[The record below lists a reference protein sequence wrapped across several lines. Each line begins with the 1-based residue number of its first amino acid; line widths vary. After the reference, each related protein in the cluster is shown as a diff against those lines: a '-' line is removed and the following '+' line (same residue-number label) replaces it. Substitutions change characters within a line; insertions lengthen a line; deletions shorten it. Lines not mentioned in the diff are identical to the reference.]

1 MTEKRKFSAK
11 QVLEDV
17 KDGCSDDELMSK
29 HGLTARELQGVLR
42 KLVEAGWL
50 TQAEL
55 TARQHLFTLTSR
67 SRSFIEEATGTR
79 EVGSPM
85 DATDNEKVIKLR
97 EAFESGILTKH
108 EYEAKLNQLSGR
120 PSSSLQEGQ
129 VSQST
134 RPITSHS
141 LANLPDLNGIHP
153 YYHEIFTNIE
163 NNTRRHFNMYA
174 GFFGV
179 LWYFYKGMWKKGLV
193 YLGVLVILGLLIE
206 VLVPSL
212 SAYTACMAVAFG
224 APADWDYYLYRVQG
238 EDFFTKHC
246 FSGTFPPDLQR
257 RLC

>member
-1 MTEKRKFSAK
+1 MEKKTLSAK
-11 QVLEDV
+11 AVLQDMKE
-17 KDGCSDDELMSK
+17 GLSDDELMENY
-29 HGLTARELQGVLR
+29 GLTRNGLQSLFG
-42 KLVEAGWL
+42 KLLKAGL
-50 TQAEL
+50 VTQAEM
-55 TARQHLFTLTSR
+55 TARQQLFTLTSR

-79 EVGSPM
+79 DAGSSVA
-85 DATDNEKVIKLR
+85 ATGDEKVIKLR